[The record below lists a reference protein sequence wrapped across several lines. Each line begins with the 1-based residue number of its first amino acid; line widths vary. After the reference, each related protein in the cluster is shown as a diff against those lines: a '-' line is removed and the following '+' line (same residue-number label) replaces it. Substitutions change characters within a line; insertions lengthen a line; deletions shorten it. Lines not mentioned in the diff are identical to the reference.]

1 LSGSDGLI
9 PGAEP
14 LDGRTAAEFVTLA
27 GGSTEDELSGPD
39 RGLEHSALYAVILLV
54 LVGGSMLLQT
64 QVEAGALWGY
74 TTHTVAETVATLLAF
89 IVGALALVRYYSR
102 KQATFL
108 LIGCGFLGAAILDL
122 NHVVGTTPFVLEA
135 RVTADTRVTA
145 DGLFGWTWTAGRVFL
160 SLFLFVSL
168 LAWRQEVKESRPD
181 AIPEAS
187 VYLTA
192 LVLTISNLLF
202 FDYVPLDSVRS
213 SLPLLSRPSEL
224 VPAAFFALA
233 FAGFYRKGAWR
244 RDQFEHWMLVSLL
257 IGALA
262 HGAFMTFSVTLHDPM
277 FYAAHMLKI
286 VSYIAILTG
295 LMSSVHATFTR
306 EARVLSALT
315 QSNDAL
321 AREVDFR
328 SKTERA
334 VKESS
339 DRLQSFLDNAND
351 VIQRVDPSGRF
362 LYVNSAWKRVLGYT
376 DEDLDRTR
384 LQEIV
389 HPQHRA
395 TLEAE
400 LKRVLAG
407 GEPRRFN
414 VEYVAADGRVV
425 ILSGSSQPQLIG
437 GEAVATQS
445 ILRDVTEQR
454 LAERRLDESQRNLEA
469 LVENTGDSIWSVDRE
484 HRLITLNSAFSL
496 AIEARTRREPQAGE
510 LPGEVFA
517 PEDVEWYQ
525 ELYRRTLGGE
535 RHVAVRSDEV
545 DGHLRYF
552 ELYAN
557 PIQSLEGVSG
567 AVFFGKD
574 VTARE
579 RAEEALRV
587 AKEEA
592 EAANKA
598 KSDFLANMSHE
609 LRTPLNSVIGF
620 TNILLKNKDD
630 RLNDKDL
637 GFLQR
642 VLSNGKHLLALIN
655 EVLDLAKVEAGRMEL
670 IIEEVDLAHL
680 CVETVQQLEGQAK
693 AKEGNIAL
701 VADVPDTA
709 GLVETDPA
717 KLKQVII
724 NLVGNAL
731 KFTHDG
737 SVTVRLEVAADGR
750 TPVAISVSD
759 TGIGIPQDRLEAIF
773 EAFQQAEAG
782 TSRKYGGT
790 GLGLALSRSI
800 CLLMG
805 YDLIVESELG
815 QGSTFKIVLGERAQ
829 RPVLEAH
836 PEEWEGGRRGA
847 DARPALQRP
856 GRTLQDSTGPRQQE
870 GAGPNGRQAAAAPPP
885 DGHRRG
891 VPEQTRADAPP
902 DDASP
907 AAASLPDVA
916 VRTTP
921 AGGAPDRDR
930 SDPPRP
936 AGDRASSTPDLGG
949 ASSAPL
955 GRPSWSDFKVLV
967 VDDERDS
974 RVLVQHFL
982 EDFGCQVFTA
992 STGQEGL
999 DLAREHRPDLMTLD
1013 LIMPG
1018 MTGWEVLKRVK
1029 ADPELRRIP
1038 VVVVSVVANEGRG
1051 KLLGAV
1057 DLVTKPFEREDL
1069 LRVLWKNLGRRRG
1082 GRVLLVVGDPA
1093 RRERL
1098 SDVVARR
1105 GLEVTVATRGD
1116 LLGILSQEAPDAV
1129 VLDLAVAD
1137 MHGVAALLELRDDR
1151 VHTGLPVLVITHDR
1165 LNEKEREIV
1174 AELATVRARPSD
1186 ADAALERLLEV
1197 SFPVAAVSDP
1207 TP

>member
-1 LSGSDGLI
+1 MSESGGLTTE
-9 PGAEP
+9 PEP
-14 LDGRTAAEFVTLA
+14 LDGRTADEFVALA
-27 GGSTEDELSGPD
+27 GGSTEDELAGPD
-39 RGLEHSALYAVILLV
+39 RGLEHSAQYAILFLV
-54 LVGGSMLLQT
+54 LVGGAMLQHENF
-64 QVEAGALWGY
+64 VWG
-74 TTHTVAETVATLLAF
+74 TGPAVHTVMEVVATILAF

-122 NHVVGTTPFVLEA
+122 NHVVGTTPYILEGRA
-135 RVTADTRVTA
+135 SVDPRVQPAA
-145 DGLFGWTWTAGRVFL
+145 LYAWTWTAGRVYL

-168 LAWRQEVKESRPD
+168 FAWHQDVRESREV
-181 AIPEAS
+181 AIPELS
-187 VYLTA
+187 VYVTA
-192 LVLTISNLLF
+192 LVLTVSNLLF
-202 FDYVPLDSVRS
+202 FDYVPLA
-213 SLPLLSRPSEL
+213 SLASATRTVSRPAEL
-224 VPAAFFALA
+224 IPATFFALA
-233 FAGFYRKGAWR
+233 FVGFYRKGSWR

-257 IGALA
+257 IGALT
-262 HGAFMTFSVTLHDPM
+262 HGAFMAFSEQRFDAM
-277 FYAAHMLKI
+277 FDAAHLLKI
-286 VSYIAILTG
+286 ASYIAILTG

-306 EARVLSALT
+306 EARVLAALT

-328 SKTERA
+328 SKTEQA

-339 DRLQSFLDNAND
+339 ERLQTFLDNAND
-351 VIQRVDPSGRF
+351 LIQRVDPDGRV

-376 DEDLDRTR
+376 DEDLDRVR

-389 HPQHRA
+389 HPAHRA
-395 TLEAE
+395 ELAAE
-400 LKRVLAG
+400 LARVLHG

-414 VEYVAADGRVV
+414 VEYVTSSGRVV
-425 ILSGSSQPQLIG
+425 ILSGSTQAQLIG
-437 GEAVATQS
+437 GEPVATQS

-469 LVENTGDSIWSVDRE
+469 LVENTGDSIWSVDRD
-484 HRLITLNSAFSL
+484 HKLITLNSAFAL
-496 AIEARTRREPQAGE
+496 AIEARTGREPQAGE
-510 LPGEVFA
+510 LPREVFP
-517 PEDVEWYQ
+517 PEDVEWYR
-525 ELYRRTLGGE
+525 ELYRRTLAGE
-535 RHVAVRSDEV
+535 RHVAVRTDDV

-557 PIQSLEGVSG
+557 PIQSVDGVSG

-587 AKEEA
+587 AKDEA

-620 TNILLKNKDD
+620 TNILLKNKDH
-630 RLNDKDL
+630 RLTDKDV

-670 IIEEVDLAHL
+670 IIEQVDLAHL

-693 AKEGNIAL
+693 AKEGSVTL
-701 VADVPDTA
+701 VADVP
-709 GLVETDPA
+709 ETVAPVDSDSA

-731 KFTHDG
+731 KFTEKG

-750 TPVAISVSD
+750 TPVAIAVID
-759 TGIGIPQDRLEAIF
+759 TGIGIPADRLEAIF

-805 YDLIVESELG
+805 YDLIVESEPG
-815 QGSTFKIVLGERAQ
+815 RGSTFKIVLGERAE
-829 RPVLEAH
+829 RPVLEPH
-836 PEEWEGGRRGA
+836 PETPRSTDRGPIGGMPETIP
-847 DARPALQRP
+847 DAGQP
-856 GRTLQDSTGPRQQE
+856 GSS
-870 GAGPNGRQAAAAPPP
+870 
-885 DGHRRG
+885 
-891 VPEQTRADAPP
+891 VP
-902 DDASP
+902 
-907 AAASLPDVA
+907 
-916 VRTTP
+916 
-921 AGGAPDRDR
+921 
-930 SDPPRP
+930 
-936 AGDRASSTPDLGG
+936 
-949 ASSAPL
+949 
-955 GRPSWSDFKVLV
+955 RPSWSDFKVLV
-967 VDDERDS
+967 VDDEKDS
-974 RVLVQHFL
+974 RVLIEHFL
-982 EDFGCQVFTA
+982 DEFGCQVFTA
-992 STGQEGL
+992 VSGEEGL
-999 DLAREHRPDLMTLD
+999 ELARRHRPDLMTLD

-1018 MTGWEVLKRVK
+1018 LTGWEVLKRLK

-1082 GRVLLVVGDPA
+1082 GRVLLAVVDA
-1093 RRERL
+1093 ERRKQL
-1098 SDVVARR
+1098 ADVVRGR
-1105 GLEVTVATRGD
+1105 GLEVGLTAAGD
-1116 LLGILSQEAPDAV
+1116 LLQVLEREAPDAL
-1129 VLDLAVAD
+1129 VLDLSTPELHSVAT
-1137 MHGVAALLELRDDR
+1137 LLEVRDDR
-1151 VHTGLPVLVITHDR
+1151 VHTGLPILVVTPDD
-1165 LNEKEREIV
+1165 LSEKEREMV
-1174 AELATVRARPSD
+1174 TELATVRARPSE
-1186 ADAALERLLEV
+1186 APAALERLLEV
-1197 SFPVAAVSDP
+1197 SFPLAVVPDAEA
-1207 TP
+1207 